1 MWCLS
6 FGANCGTGRFPYQPR
21 GFGVVVLV
29 LLSAF
34 SALSSS
40 YSLLAAEKASS
51 APNIVV
57 IMADDMGY
65 SDLGCYGG
73 EIETPN
79 IDNLAANGVRF
90 TQFYNTARCCPTRAA
105 LLTGLYQHQAGIG
118 HMVGDYGVPSYQGR
132 LNGQCLTI
140 AEALKPA
147 GYTTLATGKWHVG
160 SDRGHWPLD
169 RGFDR
174 YFGTPSGGGFY
185 FKEAIQFRKRFV
197 TLGNEEVEFPDDG
210 YVTDLF
216 TEHAIDFVDEAA
228 QGDKPFFLYLAHIAP
243 HWPLQAKPED
253 IAKYKGRYNE
263 GWDEIRAVRYERQI
277 ESGLIDRQWKISPR
291 HKDAKPWS
299 EMSDEKKSDL
309 SHRMSVYAAQ
319 IDSIDQNVG
328 RLTSKL
334 KELGKF
340 ENTIIMF
347 LSDNG
352 CSAEGGPGG
361 FRRGDKSKRIGT
373 GATYASAGL
382 EWANVSDTPF
392 QKFKMSTH
400 EGGISTPLIVH
411 WPAGLKRR
419 GDFERTPGHV
429 VDLMPTCLTLAD
441 ASYPKQANGKTLK
454 PLAGRSL
461 VPALRGEQIAR
472 DGIFWEHQGNKA
484 VRVGDWKLVKAHNK
498 PWQLFDL
505 ARDRTELN
513 DVARQHPKRVR
524 ALTARWNAWAKESGV
539 LSWPVKKKKTATTT
553 QK

>member
-1 MWCLS
+1 MSALFSALVSPHLS
-6 FGANCGTGRFPYQPR
+6 
-21 GFGVVVLV
+21 
-29 LLSAF
+29 LLSAPLKIF
-34 SALSSS
+34 GAAFVTLIILLSITTNCQADSIKSAQ
-40 YSLLAAEKASS
+40 
-51 APNIVV
+51 PNIVI

-79 IDNLAANGVRF
+79 IDNLASNGVRF

-132 LNGQCLTI
+132 LNDQCLTI

-147 GYTTLATGKWHVG
+147 GYMTLATGKWHVG

-197 TLGNEEVEFPDDG
+197 ILGNEEVEFPDDG

-216 TEHAIDFVDEAA
+216 TEHAINFVDEVAK
-228 QGDKPFFLYLAHIAP
+228 GDKPFFLYLAHIAP
-243 HWPLQAKPED
+243 HWPLQARQED
-253 IAKYKGRYNE
+253 IDKYKGRYDE
-263 GWDEIRAVRYERQI
+263 GWDAIRAARYERQL
-277 ESGLIDRQWKISPR
+277 ESGLIDRHWKISPR

-299 EMSDEKKSDL
+299 EMSDDKKADL
-309 SHRMSVYAAQ
+309 SYRMSVYAAQ

-334 KELGKF
+334 QELGKF
-340 ENTIIMF
+340 ENTIIML

-361 FRRGDKSKRIGT
+361 FRRGDRKKTIGT

-411 WPAGLKRR
+411 WPGGLKRR
-419 GDFERTPGHV
+419 GDFEQTPGHV
-429 VDLMPTCLTLAD
+429 VDLMPTCLTLAK
-441 ASYPKQANGKTLK
+441 ASYPKEAKGKTLK

-461 VPALRGEQIAR
+461 VPALRGEPIDR

-484 VRVGDWKLVKAHNK
+484 VRVSDWKLVKSHHK

-505 ARDRTELN
+505 ANDRTELN
-513 DVARQHPKRVR
+513 DVAGQHPKRVR
-524 ALTARWNAWAKESGV
+524 DLTAKWDTWAKESGV
-539 LSWPVKKKKTATTT
+539 LPWPIKKKKPATTT
-553 QK
+553 KK

>member
-1 MWCLS
+1 MSALFSALVSPHLS
-6 FGANCGTGRFPYQPR
+6 
-21 GFGVVVLV
+21 
-29 LLSAF
+29 LLSAPLKIF
-34 SALSSS
+34 GAAFVTLIILLSITTNCQADSIKSAQ
-40 YSLLAAEKASS
+40 
-51 APNIVV
+51 PNIVI

-79 IDNLAANGVRF
+79 IDNLASNGVRF

-132 LNGQCLTI
+132 LNDQCLTI

-147 GYTTLATGKWHVG
+147 GYMTLATGKWHVG

-197 TLGNEEVEFPDDG
+197 ILGNEEVEFPDDG

-216 TEHAIDFVDEAA
+216 TEHAINFVEEVAE
-228 QGDKPFFLYLAHIAP
+228 GNKPFFLYLAHIAP
-243 HWPLQAKPED
+243 HWPLQARLED
-253 IAKYKGRYNE
+253 IDKYNGRYDE
-263 GWDEIRAVRYERQI
+263 GWDAIRAARYERQL
-277 ESGLIDRQWKISPR
+277 ESGLIDRHWKISPR

-299 EMSDEKKSDL
+299 EMSDDKKADL
-309 SHRMSVYAAQ
+309 SYRMSVYAAQ

-334 KELGKF
+334 QELGKF

-361 FRRGDKSKRIGT
+361 FRRGDKTKPIGT

-392 QKFKMSTH
+392 QKFKMSTQ

-419 GDFERTPGHV
+419 GDFEREPGHV
-429 VDLMPTCLTLAD
+429 VDLMPTSLALAD
-441 ASYPKQANGKTLK
+441 ATFPEQHNGKTLK

-461 VPALRGEQIAR
+461 LPALRGEKIHR

-484 VRVGDWKLVKAHNK
+484 VRVGDWKLVKSHK
-498 PWQLFDL
+498 GPWQLFNL
-505 ARDRTELN
+505 ASDRTELS
-513 DVARQHPKRVR
+513 DVSKKHPARVR
-524 ALTARWNAWAKESGV
+524 DLTARWNAWAKRSGV
-539 LSWPVKKKKTATTT
+539 LPWPIKKKKTVKAAR
-553 QK
+553 Q